1 MENDKKVQRVKLSS
15 ILFMTHMASLP
26 RGALLCV
33 RCRWDVHAVLDRL
46 CFSHCP
52 EQETEALN
60 ERRDQPATEEKGVV
74 NSSDSPSDPSDSPSL
89 TKGVPATAPHQQ
101 ISRHKMHFG
110 IRNVSIRGERGGKHL
125 LHCTR
130 MDHVARA
137 GTQRRT
143 QPQSKSSAH
152 SSAMAP
158 SLLGLAPADF
168 PCRL

>member
-74 NSSDSPSDPSDSPSL
+74 NSAPFRL
-89 TKGVPATAPHQQ
+89 TISYQRGTSHCPTPANLKAQNAFWHQKCF
-101 ISRHKMHFG
+101 HTW
-110 IRNVSIRGERGGKHL
+110 GERGEAPFALYTHGPRRQSRHAEKDTASKQEQ
-125 LHCTR
+125 CTQLC
-130 MDHVARA
+130 HGSV
-137 GTQRRT
+137 TPRT
-143 QPQSKSSAH
+143 GS
-152 SSAMAP
+152 
-158 SLLGLAPADF
+158 G
-168 PCRL
+168 